1 MSNTQKSKIATIIGA
16 RPQFIKHS
24 VLEPE
29 LKNHFSHISMHS
41 GQHYDDEMSEVFFQE
56 LNIDPPGYFIESK
69 DILQKEQITHIIK
82 ETEKIL
88 FIEKPDLVIVYGDT
102 NTTLAGALA
111 ASKLKIPIAHIEA
124 GMRSFNDE
132 MPEEGNRIATDQLSC
147 LLFTSSEQS
156 VFQLKMEGITKG
168 VVNSGDL
175 MKDLVFII
183 KEKGLL
189 QKTSNYS
196 DKIYCTI
203 HRPYNTDQP
212 ERLKNILDQLNILE
226 KKVVF
231 SLHPRTKKMMDE
243 FHLPLESFA
252 NIEFIKPQSYLNNL
266 NNIYNFDSLI
276 TDSGGMQK
284 EAYFLKKRCITIRTE
299 TEWTETLNNNWN
311 TLVFD
316 NLDEIKSILG
326 RPLGA
331 WNEHLYGDGNARKK
345 IINGIIRYLNS
356 KNINSTPKEG

>member
-1 MSNTQKSKIATIIGA
+1 MTSIIKKKIASIIGA
-16 RPQFIKHS
+16 RPQFIKHAA
-24 VLEPE
+24 LEPE
-29 LKNHFSHISMHS
+29 LKKRFRHISIHS
-41 GQHYDDEMSEVFFQE
+41 GQHYDNEMSEVFFQE
-56 LNIDPPGYFIESK
+56 LGIDPPSHLIESK
-69 DILQKEQITHIIK
+69 NISQTEKFTYIIK
-82 ETEKIL
+82 EAEKIL
-88 FIEKPDLVIVYGDT
+88 RIEKPDLVIVYGDT

-124 GMRSFNDE
+124 GIRSFNND
-132 MPEEGNRIATDQLSC
+132 MPEERNRIATDQLTD
-147 LLFTSSEQS
+147 LFFTSSEQS
-156 VFQLKMEGITKG
+156 VIQLKKEGITKG
-168 VVNSGDL
+168 VIHSGDL
-175 MKDLVFII
+175 MKDLIFVIQ
-183 KEKGLL
+183 KKGLL
-189 QKTSNYS
+189 RKTAKNS

-212 ERLKNILDQLNILE
+212 KRLKYILEQLNILD

-243 FHLPLESFA
+243 FSLPLEAFT

-284 EAYFLKKRCITIRTE
+284 EAYFLKKRCITVRSE

-311 TLVFD
+311 TLVFE
-316 NLDEIKSILG
+316 NLDEIKTILS
-326 RPLGA
+326 RPLGT

-345 IINGIIRYLNS
+345 IIDEIEKYFYQ
-356 KNINSTPKEG
+356 